1 MDIVELTHDE
11 LEEVNGAFLH
21 GAALGAGAYL
31 LGSAFNGD
39 FSWGGLAGATEAGAF
54 TGGMTALAGGA
65 AAVGSIGRAVLAGN
79 GAALG
84 GATQQI
90 VDASI
95 ETKEE

>member
-21 GAALGAGAYL
+21 GAAL
-31 LGSAFNGD
+31 
-39 FSWGGLAGATEAGAF
+39 
-54 TGGMTALAGGA
+54 GA

>member
-1 MDIVELTHDE
+1 
-11 LEEVNGAFLH
+11 
-21 GAALGAGAYL
+21 
-31 LGSAFNGD
+31 
-39 FSWGGLAGATEAGAF
+39 
-54 TGGMTALAGGA
+54 MTALAGGA